1 MLLYRCFLPSRG
13 GGRVC
18 GERVELR
25 SGERVVSSGL
35 CPLSQF
41 FLIFQ
46 QSRERLR
53 LCLSSLREARSADRK
68 GLLKGGIMKFIWLKF
83 FLWLYLHVCSFGTT
97 GY

>member
-1 MLLYRCFLPSRG
+1 MLLYRCFLPSGG

-25 SGERVVSSGL
+25 SGERDVSSGL

-41 FLIFQ
+41 FLRFQ

-53 LCLSSLREARSADRK
+53 LFPEQTE
-68 GLLKGGIMKFIWLKF
+68 GGQALPSERDANGGAVISKDFEICA
-83 FLWLYLHVCSFGTT
+83 VFG
-97 GY
+97 